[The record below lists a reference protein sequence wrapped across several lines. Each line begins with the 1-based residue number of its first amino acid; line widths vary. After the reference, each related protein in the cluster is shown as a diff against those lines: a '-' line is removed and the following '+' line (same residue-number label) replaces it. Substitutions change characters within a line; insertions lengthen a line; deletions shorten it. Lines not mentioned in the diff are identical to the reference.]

1 MTTPQFETLDQLA
14 AATASNLVQA
24 AASAAFTLF
33 RDKKFRHLAGFDQLS
48 QGEQDRIFNELLVG
62 ALILIMLVL
71 EAPDLRMEDDEK
83 RTYLAD
89 LGKCIPKAHIDSLRN
104 LGIEAKHL
112 RDWEKLITMRYE
124 EYARD
129 RHGVRAAAMQIES
142 ADKDLDMDAL
152 TKIQLCVP
160 VQAVA
165 IGCHDHICRG
175 KTEGK
180 DDLFRLLVRS
190 LGRFYV
196 ELRVRLEGGKITWLM
211 RVRVAIKRFFRRL
224 RSRA

>member
-1 MTTPQFETLDQLA
+1 
-14 AATASNLVQA
+14 
-24 AASAAFTLF
+24 
-33 RDKKFRHLAGFDQLS
+33 
-48 QGEQDRIFNELLVG
+48 
-62 ALILIMLVL
+62 
-71 EAPDLRMEDDEK
+71 APDLRMEDDK
-83 RTYLAD
+83 RAYLAD
-89 LGKCIPKAHIDSLRN
+89 IGTRIAKAHINSLRA

-112 RDWEKLITMRYE
+112 RDWEKLIGMRYE

-129 RHGVRAAAMQIES
+129 RHGVRAAAMQLE
-142 ADKDLDMDAL
+142 AEEQDLDMAGL
-152 TKIQLCVP
+152 AKIQLCVP

-196 ELRVRLEGGKITWLM
+196 ELRVRLEGGKITWLT
-211 RVRVAIKRFFRRL
+211 RVRVAILRVFRRL
-224 RSRA
+224 RRKT

>member
-1 MTTPQFETLDQLA
+1 MKKPPFESLEQMAD
-14 AATASNLVQA
+14 ATAANLVQA

-33 RDKKFRHLAGFDQLS
+33 RDKTFRKLAGFDQLS
-48 QGEQDRIFNELLVG
+48 QEEHDRIFNELLVG
-62 ALILIMLVL
+62 ALVLIMLVL
-71 EAPDLRMEDDEK
+71 EAPDLRTGDEE
-83 RTYLAD
+83 RAYLAD
-89 LGKCIPKAHIDSLRN
+89 IGTRISKAHIDSLRN
-104 LGIEAKHL
+104 LGIEAPHL

-129 RHGVRAAAMQIES
+129 RHGVRAAAMQLES
-142 ADKDLDMDAL
+142 VEKELDMTGLA
-152 TKIQLCVP
+152 KIQLCVP

-190 LGRFYV
+190 LGRFYI
-196 ELRVRLEGGKITWLM
+196 ELRVPLEGGKITWFT
-211 RVRVAIKRFFRRL
+211 RVRVAVKRLFRRL
-224 RSRA
+224 RRRS